1 MLFLYVNLLFNSTS
15 DGSLYIWHYILNGCC
30 RGPTCTFFP
39 TYRWSFHLDQQES
52 LQIIIFYLWSSFC
65 FFSLIRPSGFR
76 LLILFTLLKIFPL
89 GKITSRG
96 GPEDVPKKHPDV
108 IRTSPYG
115 PICNT
120 KGGICSGKSLGRTQN
135 INLTIIHQMSF

>member
-1 MLFLYVNLLFNSTS
+1 MHLLSNVSMKRSFGSARILANNYFL
-15 DGSLYIWHYILNGCC
+15 SLVQFL
-30 RGPTCTFFP
+30 
-39 TYRWSFHLDQQES
+39 
-52 LQIIIFYLWSSFC
+52 

-96 GPEDVPKKHPDV
+96 RPEDVPKKHPDV

-115 PICNT
+115 PICHT
-120 KGGICSGKSLGRTQN
+120 KGGICSGKSLGRTQD